1 MILNN
6 TRYRR
11 KICVFCSILTAV
23 LIALCFRL
31 FYLMIVKGD
40 YYSKKA
46 SALQERERDIAGIRG
61 DIVDRNERIIATNET
76 ARKGYNVKDD
86 TPDKI

>member
-61 DIVDRNERIIATNET
+61 DIVVRNESLLI
-76 ARKGYNVKDD
+76 KSQ
-86 TPDKI
+86 

>member
-1 MILNN
+1 MFMILNN

-31 FYLMIVKGD
+31 FYLMIVKGG
-40 YYSKKA
+40 YYSKRQVRFRKE
-46 SALQERERDIAGIRG
+46 SVILQEYAEI
-61 DIVDRNERIIATNET
+61 
-76 ARKGYNVKDD
+76 
-86 TPDKI
+86 

>member
-1 MILNN
+1 MFMILNN

-46 SALQERERDIAGIRG
+46 SALQEESVILQEYAEI
-61 DIVDRNERIIATNET
+61 
-76 ARKGYNVKDD
+76 
-86 TPDKI
+86 

>member
-46 SALQERERDIAGIRG
+46 SALQEESVILQ
-61 DIVDRNERIIATNET
+61 EY
-76 ARKGYNVKDD
+76 ARYSG
-86 TPDKI
+86 